1 MMPNGVIE
9 NRNSNPNDDKMDEF
23 GRIGK
28 SMIGKMG
35 KIGNIEINYIN
46 NELIL
51 IGHVSSYYQK
61 QMAQETA
68 KKIIKDNN
76 LMLNIKNDIIVQ

>member
-1 MMPNGVIE
+1 
-9 NRNSNPNDDKMDEF
+9 MDEF
-23 GRIGK
+23 SGIGK
-28 SMIGKMG
+28 GMIGKMG
-35 KIGNIEINYIN
+35 NIGNIEINCVN

-76 LMLNIKNDIIVQ
+76 LMLNIKNDIIVK